1 MIVFIHKCMKHLLN
15 RHYCFRFWKVNK
27 SISWSLKFYNNFY
40 LKIKY
45 FKFRLWQFCKILY
58 LKTRLF
64 LHDEK
69 EYFCFCISKFFLE
82 VWLPCNNLKNKT
94 TNTIISIDQ
103 FLKFWFTFFSVCSII
118 EKTLSLKV
126 NLDFMTS
133 MSTIIFS
140 HFICFQLSASMWFDN
155 LNVKI
160 CFKLFPIKSIFILS
174 LFLKF
179 CFT

>member
-103 FLKFWFTFFSVCSII
+103 FLKFWFTFFCLFHNWENSHPES
-118 EKTLSLKV
+118 ESWFYDLHV
-126 NLDFMTS
+126 NHY
-133 MSTIIFS
+133 IFS
-140 HFICFQLSASMWFDN
+140 LH
-155 LNVKI
+155 
-160 CFKLFPIKSIFILS
+160 LFPIVSIYVIW
-174 LFLKF
+174 
-179 CFT
+179 